1 MPKRISKQAFLERAS
16 KVPMSSMDDLSKI
29 EYVSMSKKAA
39 MFCKTHGIYSCRPS
53 DYLNGH
59 RCPKCSNVAHGS
71 NESFIEK
78 AMKAHCGKY
87 SYSKVLYTSS
97 KTKVIITCP
106 THGDFEQR
114 PNDHLNGYGCPMCA
128 KRGSSLNGRLTTE
141 EFIERARRIHG
152 NRYDY
157 SKVSYSN
164 AKEKV
169 IITCSIHGDFI
180 QVPNNHLNG
189 ANCPKCSKVVQTSRM
204 AMGVY
209 EMLAENGFEVEAE
222 KTFAWLRNERSLRL
236 DFYLP
241 RYNVGIEVQGEQHFV
256 SVPRFNGDDGLLY
269 RKYLDALK
277 KKLCDE
283 HGVRLFYITKSN
295 YSIDEILQYVNGYG
309 EKEEDSKKA

>member
-1 MPKRISKQAFLERAS
+1 MPRRISKQVFLERAS
-16 KVPMSSMDDLSKI
+16 KVASSNMDDLDKT

-39 MFCKTHGIYSCRPS
+39 MLCKTHGIYYCRPS

-78 AMKAHCGKY
+78 ARKVHCGKY
-87 SYSKVLYTSS
+87 SYLKVSYTNS

-106 THGDFEQR
+106 IHGDFEQR

-128 KRGSSLNGRLTTE
+128 KRGRSLNGKLTTD
-141 EFIERARRIHG
+141 EFIERARKIHG
-152 NRYDY
+152 DRYDY
-157 SKVSYSN
+157 SKVVYCN
-164 AKEKV
+164 AKKEV
-169 IITCSIHGDFI
+169 VITCKTHGDFM

-189 ANCPKCSKVVQTSRM
+189 ANCPKCSKIVQRSKM
-204 AMGVY
+204 AASVY
-209 EMLAENGFEVEAE
+209 GMLVENGFEVETE
-222 KTFAWLRNERSLRL
+222 KTFHWLRNERSLRI

-256 SVPRFNGDDGLLY
+256 SIPRFDGDEGLMY
-269 RKYLDALK
+269 RKYLDSLK

-283 HGVRLFYITKSN
+283 HGVKLFYVTKSN

-309 EKEEDSKKA
+309 EKEEAPQEA